1 MLDVAI
7 TGAGLL
13 TPIGRNVEES
23 WEAFLRGRLGIAR
36 VAGGGGAWW
45 WARIPEA
52 YLAGRIDPTLRKR
65 TDTFS
70 QLALVTAEEALVQAA
85 IPRLDPERTAVVVGS
100 TMGGVP
106 LLSEAR
112 AALETHGGQRVTPR
126 LMALVIPNM
135 AAGAIALRW
144 GLHGPQLAIATACAS
159 SLDAIGRAARMI
171 AQGEVDAA
179 IAGGTETLLAP
190 VVAWSLDRAGALAN
204 GEDVRRASLPFDQRR
219 TGFVMG
225 DGSGTVVLERGESAR
240 ARGAK
245 ILGYVRGY
253 ASLADAY
260 HITSPEPSGRWEAR
274 AMERALEDARI
285 GIGEIDAIY
294 AHGTATLV
302 GDAAEIKAINAV
314 YGSRATPV
322 PVTSL
327 KGHIGHGMA
336 ASGVTS
342 VVAALRGFAEQRLV
356 QTLGTEI
363 VDPEVRFDLVLGAPR
378 EVALRAAQIN
388 AFGFGGQNAS
398 LVVTRAG

>member
-1 MLDVAI
+1 
-7 TGAGLL
+7 
-13 TPIGRNVEES
+13 
-23 WEAFLRGRLGIAR
+23 
-36 VAGGGGAWW
+36 
-45 WARIPEA
+45 
-52 YLAGRIDPTLRKR
+52 
-65 TDTFS
+65 
-70 QLALVTAEEALVQAA
+70 
-85 IPRLDPERTAVVVGS
+85 
-100 TMGGVP
+100 MGGVP
-106 LLSEAR
+106 LLTDAR
-112 AALETHGGQRVTPR
+112 AALDTQGGQRVTPR

>member
-1 MLDVAI
+1 
-7 TGAGLL
+7 
-13 TPIGRNVEES
+13 
-23 WEAFLRGRLGIAR
+23 
-36 VAGGGGAWW
+36 
-45 WARIPEA
+45 
-52 YLAGRIDPTLRKR
+52 
-65 TDTFS
+65 
-70 QLALVTAEEALVQAA
+70 
-85 IPRLDPERTAVVVGS
+85 
-100 TMGGVP
+100 
-106 LLSEAR
+106 
-112 AALETHGGQRVTPR
+112 
-126 LMALVIPNM
+126 
-135 AAGAIALRW
+135 
-144 GLHGPQLAIATACAS
+144 
-159 SLDAIGRAARMI
+159 
-171 AQGEVDAA
+171 
-179 IAGGTETLLAP
+179 
-190 VVAWSLDRAGALAN
+190 
-204 GEDVRRASLPFDQRR
+204 
-219 TGFVMG
+219 
-225 DGSGTVVLERGESAR
+225 
-240 ARGAK
+240 
-245 ILGYVRGY
+245 
-253 ASLADAY
+253 
-260 HITSPEPSGRWEAR
+260 
-274 AMERALEDARI
+274 MERALEDARI